1 VILKSAIEKTVTQF
15 HDYPLDFLSERDIQ
29 ALLFVELR
37 NQTPTIR
44 YPYDADGENS
54 RFGFPLLDPPNLLL
68 RIHPVTTEYY
78 IGNGKRDRF
87 DVAVLSEK
95 ADSKSAIWRQPCQ
108 IAIEIKL
115 WQPGYRDSDY
125 LRDVEKLQSYQNY
138 LQKNFTEER
147 SFTGIAMLFVHPCV
161 EKLKLTKNAVSKEK
175 FGDSYTEFSDPYP
188 ENGVVLH
195 TITHGDH
202 WCKQFPDR

>member
-1 VILKSAIEKTVTQF
+1 MLEKLKSAIDKTVEQF
-15 HDYPLDFLSERDIQ
+15 QDYPLDFLSERDIQ

-44 YPYDADGENS
+44 YPYDADGENH
-54 RFGFPLLDPPNLLL
+54 RFGFSNLGPDLPLC
-68 RIHPVTTEYY
+68 IHPVTTEYY
-78 IGNGKRDRF
+78 IGNGKQDRF
-87 DVAVLSEK
+87 DVAVLSKEP
-95 ADSKSAIWRQPCQ
+95 DTTQAIWRQPCQ
-108 IAIEIKL
+108 VAIEIKL

-125 LRDVEKLQSYQNY
+125 LRDVEKLKLYQSRMRD
-138 LQKNFTEER
+138 KER

-161 EKLKLTKNAVSKEK
+161 EKLKPTKHAVSKDK
-175 FGDSYTEFSDPYP
+175 FGDSYSEFSDPYP

-195 TITHGDH
+195 TVTHGDH